1 MRLQTMYVDMRPML
15 TKWLGIVFTVLFSLL
30 ILLSLQPDLS
40 RAATT
45 VKRAYEQSHQ
55 GGSFSFGYLDH
66 CFRSSGCLQTFLVTW
81 SAPLPI
87 KALLLGGLLFGVL
100 SALLGLVWRPEVVAM
115 RDTRVN
121 AAKVEAAK
129 IHSPTPP
136 RRAL

>member
-15 TKWLGIVFTVLFSLL
+15 TKWLGIVSTVLFSLL
-30 ILLSLQPDLS
+30 ILMSLQPDLS
-40 RAATT
+40 RAAAT
-45 VKRAYEQSHQ
+45 VKRAYEQSRQ

-66 CFRSSGCLQTFLVTW
+66 CFRSSECLQTFLVTW

-121 AAKVEAAK
+121 AAKVEEAK
-129 IHSPTPP
+129 VHSPTPP

>member
-15 TKWLGIVFTVLFSLL
+15 TKWLGIVSTVLFSLL

-40 RAATT
+40 RAAAT

-100 SALLGLVWRPEVVAM
+100 SALLGLIWRPEVVAM

-129 IHSPTPP
+129 LHSPTPP

>member
-15 TKWLGIVFTVLFSLL
+15 TKWLGIVSTVLFSLL
-30 ILLSLQPDLS
+30 ILMSLQPDLS
-40 RAATT
+40 RAAVT

-55 GGSFSFGYLDH
+55 EGSFSFGYLDH
-66 CFRSSGCLQTFLVTW
+66 CFRSSECLHTFLVTW
-81 SAPLPI
+81 STPLPI

-121 AAKVEAAK
+121 AAKVEEARV
-129 IHSPTPP
+129 HSPTPP